1 MPGKLVGPTS
11 GYVDRMKGKGMCSS
25 SFLQQI
31 GSSSALSAGG
41 GNVFS
46 QIVAAGVGNGADQ
59 TDDTL
64 MTCSLPANLFDLPGR
79 CITIQA
85 WGTTTAAAVTK
96 VLQFKFGA
104 AALQALLSGASGA
117 TGGGAWQFNVQIYKV
132 SANVQQLVYQ
142 ADATGTAVSFFGGG
156 VATRGLFNSTGS
168 EVDTAAIP
176 LVITGKSTG
185 AATANT
191 VLCNGLIV
199 DAYN

>member
-31 GSSSALSAGG
+31 GGSSALSAGG
-41 GNVFS
+41 GCVFAQLS
-46 QIVAAGVGNGADQ
+46 AAGVGNGADT

-64 MTCSLPANLFDLPGR
+64 MTCSLPANVFDVAGR

-85 WGTTTAAAVTK
+85 WGTITAGAMTK
-96 VLQFKFGA
+96 TIQFKFGA
-104 AALQALLSGASGA
+104 AALQSVVSYL
-117 TGGGAWQFNVQIYKV
+117 TGNAGTWQLNVQIYKV
-132 SANVQQLVYQ
+132 SSNVQVLLYQ
-142 ADATGTAVSFFGGG
+142 ADGTGTI
-156 VATRGLFNSTGS
+156 ATSLGLSAGRGLLTSAGA

-176 LVITGKSTG
+176 LVITGKAST
-185 AATANT
+185 ATANQS
-191 VLCNGLIV
+191 LCNGLIV

>member
-31 GSSSALSAGG
+31 GNSSALSSGG
-41 GNVFS
+41 GCIFAQLS
-46 QIVAAGVGNGADQ
+46 AAGVGNGADA

-64 MTCSLPANLFDLPGR
+64 MSCSLPANLFDVPGR
-79 CITIQA
+79 CVTVQA
-85 WGTTTAAAVTK
+85 WGTTLGGAVVKT
-96 VLQFKFGA
+96 VQFKFGA
-104 AALQALLSGASGA
+104 AALQSIVVEPSGGTGA
-117 TGGGAWQFNVQIYKV
+117 GSWQMYVQIYKV

-142 ADATGTAVSFFGGG
+142 ADGSGTVTSVLSSTVG
-156 VATRGLFNSTGS
+156 RGLLNVAGA

-176 LVITGKSTG
+176 LVITGKGPSTAG
-185 AATANT
+185 Q